1 MTSTLL
7 RHLKSDIQLIR
18 ETIDSY
24 RNAPTNPERNA
35 PLERLRSLLPPDPVS
50 TGLGGQAEEI
60 VDFGPSCETV
70 DGRLTLWDF
79 GRVYFGH
86 HLTALPS
93 KMHRGLWPILERHHA
108 SRGNADGII
117 APRGSA
123 KSTWATLIDPI
134 YCQAYNLEK
143 YEIVI
148 SDVQTNANKF
158 LKGIKDEIESNE
170 ALLEDFPQLRPGKV
184 WREEAIEFAGGGRIE
199 SLGKGGKIR
208 GRRHRQHRPSRIR
221 LDDPQ
226 NLEDA
231 YSEAQLDKDL
241 DWLRSDVLRAGD
253 PHTNFL
259 CLGTALATK
268 CIVCALKESATW
280 KAHHFKQLLAEPL
293 NYHLWLQLK
302 DILFRYEDQE
312 RVAKARAFY
321 EAHPEMND
329 GAEVLWPERFPLYDV
344 MVNRFSNGERAF
356 MQEEQGIPMAA
367 GTASFPPEYFDHE
380 SFWFDQW
387 PTNLV
392 THVVAVDPSKGRDA
406 KIGDYQAIV
415 RLGVECPNGLD
426 KGRVLYV
433 EAWLER
439 WPVAAMC
446 DLVVETCKNRPHP
459 ECGDPVDALGLEVNG
474 FQELLSVP
482 IQQAA
487 GPFIMPEVRP
497 LNNMVNKLA
506 RVNRLDGHLA
516 RREFRFKRSPGT
528 QLLVQQLKDFPNGT
542 HDDGPDALE
551 MALRVAIQVFNERF
565 S

>member
-1 MTSTLL
+1 MSLTALL
-7 RHLKSDIQLIR
+7 SRAEKLAAERH
-18 ETIDSY
+18 
-24 RNAPTNPERNA
+24 PT
-35 PLERLRSLLPPDPVS
+35 PVRVRPA
-50 TGLGGQAEEI
+50 AEQ
-60 VDFGPSCETV
+60 
-70 DGRLTLWDF
+70 LTLSEF
-79 GRVYFGH
+79 GTKYFGH

-134 YCQAYNLEK
+134 YCQAYGLEK

-170 ALLEDFPQLRPGKV
+170 ALLEDFPQLKPGKV
-184 WREEAIEFAGGGRIE
+184 WREEAIEFAGGGRVE

-253 PHTNFL
+253 PGTNFL

-280 KAHHFKQLLAEPL
+280 KAHHYKQLLAEPL

-302 DILFRYEDQE
+302 DILFRYEDQD
-312 RVAKARAFY
+312 RVSKARAFY
-321 EAHPEMND
+321 ESHPEMND

-344 MVNRFSNGERAF
+344 MVSRFSIGERAF
-356 MQEEQGIPMAA
+356 SQEEQGIPMAA
-367 GTASFPPEYFDHE
+367 GTAEWPNEYFDRAD
-380 SFWFDQW
+380 FWFDQW
-387 PTNLV
+387 PENLPV
-392 THVVAVDPSKGRDA
+392 HVLALDPSKGKDA
-406 KIGDYQAIV
+406 QVGDYQAFV
-415 RLGVECPNGLD
+415 RLGRD
-426 KGRVLYV
+426 KHQTLFV

-439 WPVAAMC
+439 WDVTVMAEW
-446 DLVVETCKNRPHP
+446 LVELYRTKPHP
-459 ECGDPVDALGLEVNG
+459 NCTDPVEAIGLEVNG
-474 FQELLSVP
+474 FQELLSIP
-482 IQQAA
+482 IEQAA
-487 GPFIMPEVRP
+487 QRYGLALPIVP
-497 LNNMVNKLA
+497 LNNTTKKEVRIRRLTPYLA
-506 RVNRLDGHLA
+506 QRQIRF
-516 RREFRFKRSPGT
+516 RRTPGT

-542 HDDGPDALE
+542 YDDGPDALE
-551 MALRVAIQVFNERF
+551 FGLRVAIQVFNERF
-565 S
+565 G